1 MSRTFFFIVESNLVF
16 FRLIQTPDR
25 DVFLSNASTD
35 SFSFREADC
44 AFLHTSID
52 TSPFRGRSTLS
63 TSCVTTRRFVSLGLV
78 FYFRVLGV
86 RLYVAFRLF
95 VRMWRRFG
103 FWVYSRRMSES
114 YLNPKRRR
122 MSDRRRMS
130 ESYLNPK
137 KRRPCAFFW
146 PTLPTRND
154 TSSDV
159 SVRSKP

>member
-1 MSRTFFFIVESNLVF
+1 MPPKKKAKTGEKRILKEFL
-16 FRLIQTPDR
+16 LILGT
-25 DVFLSNASTD
+25 LSNQ
-35 SFSFREADC
+35 
-44 AFLHTSID
+44 
-52 TSPFRGRSTLS
+52 
-63 TSCVTTRRFVSLGLV
+63 GLV